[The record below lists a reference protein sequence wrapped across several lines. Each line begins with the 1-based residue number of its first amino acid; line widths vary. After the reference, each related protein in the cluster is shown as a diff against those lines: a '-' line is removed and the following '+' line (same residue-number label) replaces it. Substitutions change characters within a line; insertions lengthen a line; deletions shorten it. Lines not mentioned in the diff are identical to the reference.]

1 MAPRRIDSTALSMAE
16 KAVMMMTGR
25 TGSRRRDLS
34 STASPSTLGI
44 RRSVTTASTP
54 PASSRAIASAPEL
67 TAIAW

>member
-1 MAPRRIDSTALSMAE
+1 MAE

-25 TGSRRRDLS
+25 PGSSRRERS
-34 STASPSTLGI
+34 STASPSTFGI

-67 TAIAW
+67 TASAS